1 MRQTAAFA
9 RACVRL
15 GLSSPKAVLA
25 ASLGVLALGVALGSR
40 IRFDSDVLNM
50 LPQKDPLVG
59 EFRRVVS
66 EFGAAETLLVVER
79 IADPQN
85 LEPAL
90 ALADALEDEL
100 KKSPFLSRVDARLQ
114 DPLRLAEEVL
124 AHGLL
129 FLDEEGRKE
138 LAQRLTPEGLGRRA
152 REVREALDTPQA
164 VMTKEL
170 ATRDLLGVLPLI
182 LRRLSTSPQSL
193 SVDTSSGYYLSA
205 DHSLLV
211 ILAYPTAPAQDIG
224 FDEKLF
230 ADLEARV
237 SKAKGRVAE
246 EWELDPSQLPAVE
259 LGGGHRIAL
268 EDASLIRGDTIV
280 NSLTSLVGVSVLLLF
295 AFRRWHAVAITA
307 APLVVGLALTF
318 AFAGLFFPTLSSAA
332 AGFSALLIGLGIDF
346 SIVMYARY
354 CEVQASGCSLAEA
367 WEETAME
374 TGPAIFLGAVT
385 TLATFYAFVAT
396 RFAGLAELGLLT
408 GTGIVLLAL
417 AALVVVPALTAVSR
431 RPPAVACPLPW
442 LPAERLLSWAQT
454 HRRGVLLG
462 ALAACLGSSLLLPH
476 LTFDDDVRHLRSPAN
491 RGVAVQEEV
500 ARAFGQSFNAMVVR
514 LEAKDELALV
524 EKTQAFV
531 AALDRLKDSGTV
543 ARVESVAT
551 WVPPLPHQRETLA
564 WLAAQGWDPAKVVS
578 ELRQALDR
586 EGLVA
591 DAFAPGL
598 DLVHRMLSLSEPV
611 TADMWRGTPLEGLV
625 ERSIHHGQGFVSTA
639 VTVYAPPGGWRREAP
654 PELVA
659 LVKSTPGASLVGI
672 NVLAQH
678 LRQVVRAD
686 ALRAAAL
693 GFVAVLALLMA
704 QLRSGGDALLCLL
717 PVAVGLVLAGGV
729 AAATGLA
736 LNPLNV
742 FVTTMVIGIGSD
754 YGIHLVQRMRE
765 APQGTGGTVRA
776 VVLAALTT
784 AVGFGSLMTS
794 HYPGLASVGWMTVLG
809 VCLAC
814 LAAIV
819 LVPLLRRTHEGQA
832 P

>member
-1 MRQTAAFA
+1 M
-9 RACVRL
+9 RL
-15 GLSSPKAVLA
+15 GLSSPKTILA
-25 ASLGVLALGVALGSR
+25 AGLGVLAVGVALGNR
-40 IRFDSDVLNM
+40 IHFDSDVLNM

-79 IADPQN
+79 IPDPQN

-129 FLDEEGRKE
+129 FLDEEGRQE
-138 LAQRLTPEGLGRRA
+138 LAQRLSAQGLARRA

-170 ATRDLLGVLPLI
+170 VTRDLLGVLPLI
-182 LRRLSTSPQSL
+182 LRRLSTSPQSPR
-193 SVDTSSGYYLSA
+193 VDTSSGYYLSA

-211 ILAYPTAPAQDIG
+211 ILAYPKAPAQDIG

-237 SKAKGRVAE
+237 SEAKKRVAS
-246 EWELDPSQLPAVE
+246 EWELDASELPSVE
-259 LGGGHRIAL
+259 FGGGHRIAL
-268 EDASLIRGDTIV
+268 DDASLIRGDTIV
-280 NSLTSLVGVSVLLLF
+280 NSLTSLLGVSVLLLL
-295 AFRRWHAVAITA
+295 AFRRWHAVGVMAVPLA
-307 APLVVGLALTF
+307 AGLALTF

-346 SIVMYARY
+346 SIVLYSRY
-354 CEVQASGCSLAEA
+354 CEVRAAGIGLAEA
-367 WEETAME
+367 WEETASE
-374 TGPAIFLGAVT
+374 TGPAIFLGAFT
-385 TLATFYAFVAT
+385 TLATFYAFLAT

-408 GTGIVLLAL
+408 GTGIVFLAV
-417 AALVVVPALTAVSR
+417 AALVLVPALTTFSR
-431 RPPAVACPLPW
+431 KPLPVACPLPW
-442 LPAERLLSWAQT
+442 LPAEKFLGWVRA
-454 HRRGVLLG
+454 RRHGVLAGTL
-462 ALAACLGSSLLLPH
+462 ALCLGSALLLPR

-500 ARAFGQSFNAMVVR
+500 AAAFGQSFNAMVIR
-514 LEAKDELALV
+514 LEAPDELSLLQ
-524 EKTQAFV
+524 KTQSFV
-531 AALDRLKDSGTV
+531 SAVQDLKNRGVV

-551 WVPPLPHQRETLA
+551 WVPPLSHQKETLT
-564 WLAAQGWDPAKVVS
+564 WLATHGRDPGQVVA

-598 DLVHRMLSLSEPV
+598 ELVRRMLSLSEPV
-611 TADMWRGTPLEGLV
+611 TVGIWRGTPLEGLV
-625 ERSIHHGQGFVSTA
+625 ERSMHHGDGYVSTA
-639 VTVYAPPGGWRREAP
+639 VTVYAPPGRWRREVP
-654 PELVA
+654 PELAA
-659 LVKSTPGASLVGI
+659 LVKATPGASLVGV

-678 LRQVVRAD
+678 LRQVVRHD

-693 GFVAVLALLMA
+693 GLVAVLTLLLA
-704 QLRSGGDALLCLL
+704 QLRRWDDALLCLL
-717 PVAVGLVLAGGV
+717 PVAAGLVLAGGV
-729 AAATGLA
+729 AAAVGLA

-754 YGIHLVQRMRE
+754 YGIHLVHRVRE
-765 APQGTGGTVRA
+765 DPAATGGTVRA